1 MGITPTRAAGNGLV
15 PRLVVGRWPRTRLRA
30 LVLAGAVAL
39 VMGCWG
45 GGRAVRRAV
54 PVAWV
59 GLMLRLFIGPSPIF
73 TALGLVVLGSRPEW
87 KLVGA

>member
-1 MGITPTRAAGNGLV
+1 
-15 PRLVVGRWPRTRLRA
+15 
-30 LVLAGAVAL
+30 
-39 VMGCWG
+39 MGCWG

-59 GLMLRLFIGPSPIF
+59 GLMLLLSIGPSPIF
-73 TALGLVVLGSRPEW
+73 TALGLVVLGSRPQW